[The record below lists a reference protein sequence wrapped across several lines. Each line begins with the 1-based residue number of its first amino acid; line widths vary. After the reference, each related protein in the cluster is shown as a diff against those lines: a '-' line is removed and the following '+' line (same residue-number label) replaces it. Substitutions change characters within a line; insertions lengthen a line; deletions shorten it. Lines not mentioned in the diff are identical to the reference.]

1 MLNDAIKNKLRFKNT
16 ENVIGLNLMTF
27 TLIHLIYFGFTAV
40 QTAVLFILMLH
51 VICIIMQVHFKL
63 DSQGHITD
71 LFMDS
76 NYNSFTKER

>member
-51 VICIIMQVHFKL
+51 VICIIM
-63 DSQGHITD
+63 
-71 LFMDS
+71 
-76 NYNSFTKER
+76 

>member
-51 VICIIMQVHFKL
+51 SICIIM
-63 DSQGHITD
+63 
-71 LFMDS
+71 
-76 NYNSFTKER
+76 